1 MKDLRFVAM
10 GECMVE
16 LFSEDPMPVERAER
30 FRSSF
35 GGDALQAAM
44 TAANLGTPSAVATV
58 VGDDPFALSL
68 LSWLERSGIAT
79 DLIVRRPGFTG
90 VYMISLTDRGER
102 SFVYYRKGSAA
113 STLDPSCV
121 VWPEP
126 PKALL
131 VSGITQAISTSSR
144 SAALE
149 AARRTRDAGGL
160 VVFDVNYRPA
170 LWANDAGHARDAFD
184 EILPLCHVVR
194 AAAPD
199 ETTVIAGEP
208 DPTEAARALAARGPS
223 TALIGC
229 AAGGAVVASE
239 GAVERIAIPAVEC
252 LDTTGA
258 GDALTGGFVH
268 GLLAGLSPFAAAR
281 VGVAAGSLAVT
292 RRGGGPAIPGGD
304 EIRAVAA
311 SMQAPIEAT

>member
-1 MKDLRFVAM
+1 MEDVRLVAM

-16 LFSEDPMPVERAER
+16 LFSEDLVPVERSEL
-30 FRSSF
+30 FRCSF

-44 TAANLGTPSAVATV
+44 TAANLGTRSSVATV
-58 VGDDPFALSL
+58 VGDDPFAESL

-79 DLIVRRPGFTG
+79 DRIVRRAGFTG
-90 VYMISLTDRGER
+90 LYLISLDAAGER
-102 SFVYYRKGSAA
+102 SFAYYRKGSAA
-113 STLDPSCV
+113 STLDPPSV
-121 VWPEP
+121 AWPSP
-126 PKALL
+126 PEALL
-131 VSGITQAISTSSR
+131 VSGITQAVSESSR

-170 LWANDAGHARDAFD
+170 MWGSDTGKARDAFE
-184 EILPLCHVVR
+184 EILPLCDVIR

-199 ETTVIAGEP
+199 ETTVVAGEP
-208 DPTEAARALAARGPS
+208 DATQAARSLVARGPS
-223 TALIGC
+223 IALIGC
-229 AAGGAVVASE
+229 GAE
-239 GAVERIAIPAVEC
+239 GAVMAAEGSLERIAAPVLEC
-252 LDTTGA
+252 RDTTGA

-268 GLLAGLSPFAAAR
+268 GLLAGLAPPEAAR

-292 RRGGGPAIPGGD
+292 RRGGGPAIPAGD

-311 SMQAPIEAT
+311 SMQASVAAT